1 MLACL
6 FEIACCALDYVT
18 YRCPMCGNDL
28 LSLSVLNEE
37 QQKLTAMIP
46 MDDVLKCEVCDVFFE
61 KDALKSA
68 IFAP

>member
-1 MLACL
+1 
-6 FEIACCALDYVT
+6 
-18 YRCPMCGNDL
+18 MCGNDL

-46 MDDVLKCEVCDVFFE
+46 IEDVLKCEVCDVFFE

-68 IFAP
+68 IFGP